1 MMRWFAAE
9 PGTAHDER
17 LAEQIHH
24 RLTQRRWMWAMAMV
38 TALALAAFAQSPLL
52 PGSGGRFTRLQWSPA
67 LFVQPSAPAW
77 LAPGGAIAR
86 AWMRRGEALWQARSQ
101 AEMAGA
107 KAARAPA
114 GAQNPVRQK
123 PGSAAA
129 QAAAQARAERGQAKH
144 IFFII
149 PAFNVEYLKNVPP
162 LTPHEKF
169 TEMLEGIYDYD
180 GLGMSAAETLLEHD
194 SSGFC
199 GYGHGWGGFGKCYAA
214 ALADADDSSFLGD
227 YLFNV
232 WFHEDPRYFRL
243 GDGYS
248 IPTRIWYAVTRV
260 FVAKKDHGGW
270 TFALAPTLGTII
282 AASASNLYYPKADRG
297 VGLTAS
303 RIAWDLG
310 GTAIFNLEAEFW
322 KDIHR
327 KLFGG

>member
-1 MMRWFAAE
+1 MCVLAAVA
-9 PGTAHDER
+9 G
-17 LAEQIHH
+17 
-24 RLTQRRWMWAMAMV
+24 
-38 TALALAAFAQSPLL
+38 LALAAGAQSPLL
-52 PGSGGRFTRLQWSPA
+52 PGAEGQFRPLQWSPA
-67 LFVQPSAPAW
+67 LFCQPSAPAW

-86 AWMRRGEALWQARSQ
+86 AWTRRAESLWQARTQ
-101 AEMAGA
+101 AEQ
-107 KAARAPA
+107 A
-114 GAQNPVRQK
+114 GAQAARGQAQAGGAPDTATTRQR
-123 PGSAAA
+123 PDAAAA
-129 QAAAQARAERGQAKH
+129 QAAGQARAERGQAKH

-194 SSGFC
+194 RSGFC
-199 GYGHGWGGFGKCYAA
+199 GYGHGWGGFGKCYAS

-243 GDGYS
+243 GGGYS

-260 FVAKKDHGGW
+260 FVVKKDHGGW
-270 TFALAPTLGTII
+270 TFALAPTLGTIL
-282 AASASNLYYPKADRG
+282 AASASNLYYPKSDRG
-297 VGLTAS
+297 FGLTAS

-322 KDIHR
+322 KDIQR
-327 KLFGG
+327 KLFGN